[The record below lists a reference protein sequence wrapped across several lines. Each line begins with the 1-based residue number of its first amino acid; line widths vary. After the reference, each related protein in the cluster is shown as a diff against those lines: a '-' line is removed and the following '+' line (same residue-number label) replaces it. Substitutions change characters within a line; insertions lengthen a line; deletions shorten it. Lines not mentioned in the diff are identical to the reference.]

1 MSLDIDSIRVFVR
14 VAELRSFTHAAR
26 QLGMPKARASAHVQ
40 KLEAE
45 LGAQLLQRSTRLVRV
60 TPEGEQLQR
69 RARGFL
75 AEAEEIGALFQA
87 GRKLRGR
94 VRVALPIVLA
104 REFVIP
110 RIPALLAQHPHLEL
124 DISASDRVAPALRDG
139 FDLVL
144 RVGPTTERALV
155 GRRIGELPMMNLA
168 SPSYL
173 RQYGTPRSLADLRD
187 HLVVHYAAD
196 PAPVFE
202 YLDGDAYKELPMRSV
217 LTVDNVDA
225 YVAACV
231 AGLGIVQVP
240 RHGRG
245 RAEDVLVEILPE
257 FTARPLAVALLHTH
271 GRSVPRRVRAVMTW
285 LTDLVTPTIGQLRKA
300 R

>member
-196 PAPVFE
+196 PTAVFE
-202 YLDGDAYKELPMRSV
+202 YLEGEAYRELAMRSV

>member
-187 HLVVHYAAD
+187 HLVV
-196 PAPVFE
+196 
-202 YLDGDAYKELPMRSV
+202 MRSV

>member
-144 RVGPTTERALV
+144 RVGPTTEPALV

-196 PAPVFE
+196 PTAVFE
-202 YLDGDAYKELPMRSV
+202 YLEGEAYRELAMRSV